1 MDLFIFARFHARAGK
16 EAAVAA
22 TLCKQIVRVRDEHG
36 CLAIATYHA
45 LRDRRLFYI
54 QSRWTDEAAFER
66 HAELPNTVEFVER
79 METLI
84 DHPFEATRVRL
95 LG

>member
-1 MDLFIFARFHARAGK
+1 MDLFIFARFHARAGQ

-22 TLCKQIVRVRDEHG
+22 TLCKQIVLVRGEDG
-36 CLAIATYHA
+36 CLAITAYRA
-45 LRDRRLFYI
+45 LRDAHLFYI
-54 QSRWTDEAAFER
+54 QSRWTDDAAFER
-66 HAELPNTVEFVER
+66 HAELLNTVAFVER

-95 LG
+95 LS

>member
-1 MDLFIFARFHARAGK
+1 MDPFIFARFHARVGQ

-36 CLAIATYHA
+36 CLAIAAYRA
-45 LRDRRLFYI
+45 LPDARLFYI
-54 QSRWTDEAAFER
+54 HSRWSDEAAFER
-66 HAELPNTVEFVER
+66 HAELPNTVEFAER

-84 DHPFEATRVRL
+84 DHPFKATRVRL

>member
-1 MDLFIFARFHARAGK
+1 MDLFIFARFHARAGE

-22 TLCKQIVRVRDEHG
+22 ALCKQSVLVRDEHG
-36 CLAIATYHA
+36 CLAIAAYRA
-45 LRDRRLFYI
+45 VRDARLFYI
-54 QSRWTDEAAFER
+54 QSRWTDAAAFER
-66 HAELPNTVEFVER
+66 HAELPNTVAFVER
-79 METLI
+79 MQTLI